1 MRFLTVILV
10 GAILCVS
17 GCQSALAQGTGDGM
31 GGGVGPGMGDGVGS
45 GMGGVD
51 AAVPAE
57 DELTVLVR
65 VHLLESDSVPELKSS
80 FTDDEIRARFSAIN
94 EVWTQADILFEVE
107 SIQRIAATGESAYAQ
122 LIAGRERQR
131 GPVLGRVF
139 GNVELLTDG
148 WNLAL
153 VEDVGS
159 MPPGVYSCQTGTLIS
174 ARRFRRQEV
183 PINVWAHELGHSLSL
198 RHLCDHGSNLM
209 CADGRRPTA
218 LIPDQIAAA
227 RTQVETGGPFRCE

>member
-31 GGGVGPGMGDGVGS
+31 GS

-94 EVWTQADILFEVE
+94 EVWTQADIRFEVE
-107 SIQRIAATGESAYAQ
+107 SIQRIAATGESAYSE

-131 GPVLGRVF
+131 
-139 GNVELLTDG
+139 
-148 WNLAL
+148 
-153 VEDVGS
+153 
-159 MPPGVYSCQTGTLIS
+159 
-174 ARRFRRQEV
+174 RRNSR
-183 PINVWAHELGHSLSL
+183 LSL
-198 RHLCDHGSNLM
+198 KVHRLGKRG
-209 CADGRRPTA
+209 DGPR
-218 LIPDQIAAA
+218 
-227 RTQVETGGPFRCE
+227 VV